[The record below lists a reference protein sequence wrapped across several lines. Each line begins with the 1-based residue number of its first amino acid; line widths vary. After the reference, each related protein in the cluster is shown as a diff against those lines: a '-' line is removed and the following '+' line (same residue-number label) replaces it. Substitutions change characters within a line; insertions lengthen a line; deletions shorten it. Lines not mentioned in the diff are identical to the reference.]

1 MAEQR
6 INRKL
11 ALEITMQE
19 VLGNLEEL
27 ALDFGYRD
35 GEDCFE
41 ILSIEAPEAT
51 EATAQTDNHSRVRSP
66 LDKNPIPITLQKQ
79 RRVA

>member
-1 MAEQR
+1 MAEHQ
-6 INRKL
+6 INQKL
-11 ALEITMQE
+11 ALEMTMQD

-41 ILSIEAPEAT
+41 ILAIEAPAESYAAI
-51 EATAQTDNHSRVRSP
+51 ESGRVSLIRPPLIAKASP
-66 LDKNPIPITLQKQ
+66 LPQQKQ
-79 RRVA
+79 RVA

>member
-1 MAEQR
+1 MAEHQ
-6 INRKL
+6 INQKL
-11 ALEITMQE
+11 ALEMTMQE

-41 ILSIEAPEAT
+41 ILSIETPEAT
-51 EATAQTDNHSRVRSP
+51 ETTAQTDSGSRIRSP
-66 LDKNPIPITLQKQ
+66 LERTPTSITQQKQ